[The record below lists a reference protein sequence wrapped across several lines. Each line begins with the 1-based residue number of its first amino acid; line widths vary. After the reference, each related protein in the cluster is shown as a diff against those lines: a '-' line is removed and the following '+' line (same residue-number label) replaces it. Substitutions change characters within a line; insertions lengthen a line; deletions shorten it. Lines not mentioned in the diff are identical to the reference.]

1 MQQVVITG
9 ASGGIGLELCRQYK
23 ERGAQVIGTCRKSN
37 EALDALGIEVHSG
50 VDVGAGASV
59 AELAAS
65 LGDRKVDI
73 LINCAGVL
81 KRTTL
86 DELDLDSVRQQF
98 EINSIGPLRVTAALR
113 PHLSSGAKVAIV
125 TSRMGSIADNDS
137 GSHYGYRASKAAA
150 NAVGKSLAV
159 DLAPDG
165 VAVALLHP
173 GYVRTAMTQGN
184 GLIDA
189 KESAAGLIAR
199 MDELSLETSGSFW
212 HMNGEV
218 LPW

>member
-1 MQQVVITG
+1 
-9 ASGGIGLELCRQYK
+9 
-23 ERGAQVIGTCRKSN
+23 
-37 EALDALGIEVHSG
+37 LDALGIEVHSG